1 MGRARPPT
9 RLPGGSSPRPPRQP
23 ASAARPSPPSPG
35 ALRKLEPTTRAF
47 PAPGRKPHVIA
58 DMTGT
63 SSPRFAHPDISPTQP
78 AESLAL
84 PARRADDHVMR
95 LRWLAREYERTCA
108 DCGYSWRVPRQLAGR
123 RVIPIPGA
131 TSGMRARGVR
141 QAFIEGPAPVDR
153 EAGLQLAEE
162 AAAFRVCQ
170 ECGSVRYTQHPVRR

>member
-9 RLPGGSSPRPPRQP
+9 RLPGGSSWRSPRQP
-23 ASAARPSPPSPG
+23 ASAATVTALSTSPQEVGTQYP
-35 ALRKLEPTTRAF
+35 RF

-63 SSPRFAHPDISPTQP
+63 SSPRFAHPDISSTQP